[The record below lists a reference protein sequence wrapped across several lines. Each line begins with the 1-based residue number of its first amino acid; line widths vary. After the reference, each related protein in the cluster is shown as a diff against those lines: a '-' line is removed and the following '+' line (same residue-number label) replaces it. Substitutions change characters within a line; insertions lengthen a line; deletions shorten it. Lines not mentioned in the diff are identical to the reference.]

1 MRIKKYDVD
10 YSRRFFLEKTAKGL
24 MGAGV
29 LTSLWP
35 LIGNTGEIGKAY
47 PEELQSLE
55 AYTKGKVKE
64 GDFITAD
71 NVDQVKDLLDPVM
84 YLHVKQMGRRLKVV
98 PQTRDITK
106 LHPHAFLE
114 ATLRNQGKAAL
125 DGNGNVVNK
134 ADGKPWI
141 GGVPFLDPQSGL
153 EAIANLTLT
162 GSHYDQFIYAVRDWD
177 LSPEG
182 KVDYQ
187 YELGVCEKNAVSLV
201 SNPDGPYWAGHDDKL
216 KYSAVW
222 FVGPNDV
229 KGTSFLNTWK
239 YDQREFPDLF
249 GYLPAFKRVRRF
261 PSNQRFE
268 PLVPGIT
275 VFLSDF
281 WAAGDPMLTWG
292 NHKIVGRQPLLGIQS
307 DAWWGDR
314 DNWEPP
320 VHGGP
325 QGTTFWDTSVELCP
339 EVLVIEAEPTG
350 YPRAPVG
357 KKRVYLDVRNMI
369 YVAYVTFDRKGE
381 LWKSFEAGW
390 SQRVKGDLVDKDQ
403 TGHPVWGPTQVH
415 SYDVQSGRMSR
426 LYLAHHLGNGMKAE
440 YDGPADAYD
449 KYLTVQAIRRLGT

>member
-1 MRIKKYDVD
+1 MRIKKYDFD
-10 YSRRFFLEKTAKGL
+10 YSRRHFLEKTAKGL
-24 MGAGV
+24 AGAGV

-35 LIGNTGEIGKAY
+35 LIGNTGEITKAY

-71 NVDQVKDLLDPVM
+71 NVDQVKDLLDPVI
-84 YLHVKQMGRRLKVV
+84 YTHVKQMGRRLKVV
-98 PQTRDITK
+98 PQTKDITK
-106 LHPHAFLE
+106 LYPHAFLE
-114 ATLRNQGKAAL
+114 ATMRNQGKAGFDA
-125 DGNGNVVNK
+125 NNNVVNK

-141 GGVPFLDPQSGL
+141 GGLPFLTPQTGL

-162 GSHYDQFIYAVRDWD
+162 GSHYDEFVYAARDWD
-177 LSPEG
+177 LSAEG
-182 KVDYQ
+182 KVEYQ
-187 YELGVCEKNAVSLV
+187 YDLAVCEKNAVSLV
-201 SNPDGPYWAGHDDKL
+201 SNPDGPYWAGHEDKL
-216 KYSAVW
+216 KYSSVW

-229 KGTSFLNTWK
+229 KGTSFLNIWK

-275 VFLSDF
+275 IFLSDF

-292 NHKIVGRQPLLGIQS
+292 NHKIVGRQPMLGIQS
-307 DAWWGDR
+307 DAWWGDKN
-314 DNWEPP
+314 NWEPP

-325 QGTTFWDTSVELCP
+325 QGTTFWETSVELCP
-339 EVLVIEAEPTG
+339 EVLVVEAEPTG

-357 KKRVYLDVRNMI
+357 KKRVWLDVRNMA
-369 YVAYVTFDRKGE
+369 YVAYVTFDRKGD
-381 LWKSFEAGW
+381 LWKTFEVGW
-390 SQRVKGDLVDKDQ
+390 SQRVKGSAVDKDK
-403 TGHPVWGPTQVH
+403 TGNPVWGPTQVH

-426 LYLAHHLGNGMKAE
+426 LYLAQQLSNGLKAE

-449 KYLTVQAIRRLGT
+449 KYLTEQAIRRLGT